1 MHTIIFLK
9 ATRNVK
15 ADTRKTMCALIRA
28 QLCGPTDSCQ
38 APAMDPLDSCQAPA
52 MDLLDSCQA
61 PAMDPLDSCQAP
73 LSVEF
78 SRHEFWAG
86 LTFSPPGVL
95 PDPGIESASFAS
107 PALAGRFFTTTPPG
121 KPKKSIEVFKL
132 HIEKYLT
139 NYTNCWQECGISVQ
153 HFATPSPLLM
163 GFSRQEFRSGLLC
176 PPPGGLPN
184 PGADCRA
191 A

>member
-1 MHTIIFLK
+1 MHTTIFLK

-15 ADTRKTMCALIRA
+15 ADTRKTTCALIRA

-38 APAMDPLDSCQAPA
+38 APAMDP
-52 MDLLDSCQA
+52 LDSCQA

-95 PDPGIESASFAS
+95 PDPGI
-107 PALAGRFFTTTPPG
+107 
-121 KPKKSIEVFKL
+121 
-132 HIEKYLT
+132 
-139 NYTNCWQECGISVQ
+139 
-153 HFATPSPLLM
+153 
-163 GFSRQEFRSGLLC
+163 
-176 PPPGGLPN
+176 
-184 PGADCRA
+184 
-191 A
+191 